1 MAQLLMLF
9 WSFLQV
15 GLFSFGGGM
24 ASLPLVQEQVVD
36 AHAWLTLSEFSDLVT
51 IAEMTPGP
59 LAVNAATFV
68 GIRIAGIPGALV
80 ATFGCVL
87 PACVLVT
94 LLAWVY
100 KRYKKMT
107 LVQGMLDGL
116 RPAVVALIASA
127 CLSILELSVWGT
139 TGFSPDLRS
148 INVVSVVLTAAA
160 LVLLR
165 TVKKLSPIAV
175 MLGCGAVG
183 GAVYWL
189 MGTVPA

>member
-1 MAQLLMLF
+1 MTQLLMLF
-9 WSFLQV
+9 WSFFQV

-24 ASLPLVQEQVVD
+24 ASLPLIQEQVVD
-36 AHAWLTLSEFSDLVT
+36 THAWLTLSEFSDLVT

-68 GIRIAGIPGALV
+68 GIRIAGIPGALL
-80 ATFGCVL
+80 ATFGCIL

-100 KRYKKMT
+100 KRYKQMT
-107 LVQGMLDGL
+107 LVQGALDGL
-116 RPAVVALIASA
+116 RPAVVALIAA
-127 CLSILELSVWGT
+127 AGLSILELSVWGT
-139 TGFSPDLRS
+139 AGFSPDPGS
-148 INVVSVVLTAAA
+148 INAVSVVLTAAA
-160 LVLLR
+160 LILLR

-175 MLGCGAVG
+175 MVGCGAVG
-183 GAVYWL
+183 GAVYWF

>member
-68 GIRIAGIPGALV
+68 GIRIAGIPGALI
-80 ATFGCVL
+80 ATFGCIL

-139 TGFSPDLRS
+139 TGFSPDPRS

-175 MLGCGAVG
+175 MVGCGAVG

>member
-68 GIRIAGIPGALV
+68 GIRIAGIPGALI
-80 ATFGCVL
+80 ATFGCIL

>member
-68 GIRIAGIPGALV
+68 GIRIAGIPGALI
-80 ATFGCVL
+80 ATFGCIL

-175 MLGCGAVG
+175 MVGCGAVG

>member
-1 MAQLLMLF
+1 MAQLRMLF

-68 GIRIAGIPGALV
+68 GIRIAGIPGALI
-80 ATFGCVL
+80 ATFGCIL

>member
-1 MAQLLMLF
+1 MTQLLMLF
-9 WSFLQV
+9 WSFFQV

-24 ASLPLVQEQVVD
+24 ASLPLIQEQVVD
-36 AHAWLTLSEFSDLVT
+36 THAWLTLSEFSDLVT

-68 GIRIAGIPGALV
+68 GIRIAGIPGALL
-80 ATFGCVL
+80 ATFGCIL

-139 TGFSPDLRS
+139 AGISPDPGS
-148 INVVSVVLTAAA
+148 INAVSVVLTAAA
-160 LVLLR
+160 LILLR

-175 MLGCGAVG
+175 MVGCGAVG
-183 GAVYWL
+183 GAVYWF

>member
-107 LVQGMLDGL
+107 LVQGILDGL
-116 RPAVVALIASA
+116 RPAVVALIAA
-127 CLSILELSVWGT
+127 AGLS
-139 TGFSPDLRS
+139 
-148 INVVSVVLTAAA
+148 
-160 LVLLR
+160 
-165 TVKKLSPIAV
+165 
-175 MLGCGAVG
+175 MLGTAVSG
-183 GAVYWL
+183 GAA
-189 MGTVPA
+189 PAAG

>member
-68 GIRIAGIPGALV
+68 GIRIAGIPGALI
-80 ATFGCVL
+80 ATFGCIL

-94 LLAWVY
+94 LLAWC
-100 KRYKKMT
+100 RGCWT
-107 LVQGMLDGL
+107 
-116 RPAVVALIASA
+116 A
-127 CLSILELSVWGT
+127 CVRRWW
-139 TGFSPDLRS
+139 R
-148 INVVSVVLTAAA
+148 
-160 LVLLR
+160 
-165 TVKKLSPIAV
+165 
-175 MLGCGAVG
+175 
-183 GAVYWL
+183 
-189 MGTVPA
+189 

>member
-68 GIRIAGIPGALV
+68 GIRIAGIPGALI
-80 ATFGCVL
+80 ATFGCIL

-148 INVVSVVLTAAA
+148 INVVTVVLTAAA

-175 MLGCGAVG
+175 MVGCGAVG